1 MSSTA
6 KLICYPENDPLH
18 KKCLHHSTTN
28 VCADGMLFIVYDS
41 GAQREEVQN
50 ILTRGGDTL
59 YVHAK

>member
-6 KLICYPENDPLH
+6 KSICSLENDPLL
-18 KKCLHHSTTN
+18 KKCLHYSTTN
-28 VCADGMLFIVYDS
+28 VCADGMLSIVYDS

-59 YVHAK
+59 YVHTR